1 MGRLTAKDIMTQDVL
16 EVKADWSLRRLVE
29 FLAENLISGAPVISE
44 DGRLIGVVSLTDI
57 IGHDTLPEKYSEPHG
72 PHEYYLHTLQHR
84 FAPQEIDS
92 LKLEIEP
99 VTTVRDIMIPKIFK
113 VGEDTP
119 VQEVAD
125 TMIKSHIHRVF
136 VTREEKVVGIISAV
150 DMLEIV
156 RDM

>member
-1 MGRLTAKDIMTQDVL
+1 MLTAKDIMTQDVL
-16 EVKADWSLRRLVE
+16 EAKADWSLRRLVE
-29 FLAENLISGAPVISE
+29 FLSENFISGAPVISE
-44 DGRLIGVVSLTDI
+44 DGRIIGVVSLTDI
-57 IGHDTLPEKYSEPHG
+57 LGHDTLPEKYSEHHE
-72 PHEYYLHTLQHR
+72 PHEYYIYALQHR
-84 FAPQEIDS
+84 FEPQEIDS

-99 VTTVRDIMIPKIFK
+99 LATVRDIMTPKIFK
-113 VGEDTP
+113 VGEDTT

-125 TMIKSHIHRVF
+125 TMIKGHIHRVF

>member
-16 EVKADWSLRRLVE
+16 EVKADWSLHRLVE
-29 FLAENLISGAPVISE
+29 FLSENLISGAPVISE

-57 IGHDTLPEKYSEPHG
+57 LGHDTLPEKYLEPHG
-72 PHEYYLHTLQHR
+72 PHEYYLHTLQNR

-99 VTTVRDIMIPKIFK
+99 QTTVQDIMIPKIFK

-125 TMIKSHIHRVF
+125 VMIKSHIHRVF
-136 VTREEKVVGIISAV
+136 VTREEKVVGIILKG
-150 DMLEIV
+150 DKL
-156 RDM
+156 